1 MGRGLDKP
9 GMGGSGKCEPRGAKG
24 LPVLL
29 PKLDQGKVVEG
40 SNCWWPLAGGV
51 GRRLGSYNGRRFS
64 VQNSAF
70 YIQHKIFQP
79 TSSKMNVIIWVWQTI
94 PIPTKQRV
102 KKAIFID

>member
-24 LPVLL
+24 LQVPL

-51 GRRLGSYNGRRFS
+51 GWVLTMEEDFLYKILLFIFS
-64 VQNSAF
+64 
-70 YIQHKIFQP
+70 
-79 TSSKMNVIIWVWQTI
+79 
-94 PIPTKQRV
+94 TKFFSPLVPR
-102 KKAIFID
+102 